1 MAKATKAAKAAAQRT
16 SPATAPALPA
26 IGSAFAVTEI
36 IEFEEGRR
44 LIARYRPE
52 HSYRVTDLNQAFV
65 GGLIADGKAGAGA
78 PAGTAAGM
86 LTSGKGDARGSVR
99 T

>member
-1 MAKATKAAKAAAQRT
+1 MAKATKAAKAAART
-16 SPATAPALPA
+16 TAPALPA

-52 HSYRVTDLNQAFV
+52 HSYRVTELNQAFV
-65 GGLIADGKAGAGA
+65 GGLIAAGKAGAGQS
-78 PAGTAAGM
+78 AGGAAGA
-86 LTSGKGDARGSVR
+86 LAAGKGRASGTVK